1 MMSFGVV
8 PDEIKAW
15 KPEIAPQA
23 IVMKQNG
30 KILPA
35 KIGPSPSVKRVKAGI
50 CNSGRT
56 TRIPIP
62 SISTTPSLTK
72 VLR

>member
-1 MMSFGVV
+1 M
-8 PDEIKAW
+8 
-15 KPEIAPQA
+15 APQA
-23 IVMKQNG
+23 MVIKQNG

-35 KIGPSPSVKRVKAGI
+35 KIGPVPSVKRVNAGI

-56 TRIPIP
+56 KRIPMA
-62 SISTTPSLTK
+62 SIITTPSFTN